1 MATGPRNEYH
11 NQVLELFDYKNIVE
25 QLNGNVICKDSTK
38 VDERIAQPLQAGII
52 TQLEAIGLGRPQ
64 VQQQSN
70 VDIYTLIKNTERQE
84 RKWLMRRREAYD
96 SSFLNEMKA
105 NMTQL
110 EWYKK
115 CCEDEEIAYYDR
127 FKNALDSG
135 TNYRRMVESLD
146 IAEYYLDG
154 KTDYMAK
161 GRSKHY
167 TLLEKWLSEDVKP
180 AASRP
185 NNSKKQKLA
194 DGLTEDSCF
203 WAYVEEAHISC
214 NVLLGNGESNDM
226 DKHKRSLIVF
236 EADVMG
242 MLKNYA
248 VSPEIFFRRSSFMKW
263 WKDYLEIIRKG
274 IMHGN
279 FLYFSIHS
287 LHAKWPVPPLCSWLH
302 AYFEAPTGE
311 DKIVVRKLAWLRK
324 LRSSVMGR
332 SDQRWVGP
340 ASS

>member
-1 MATGPRNEYH
+1 M
-11 NQVLELFDYKNIVE
+11 
-25 QLNGNVICKDSTK
+25 
-38 VDERIAQPLQAGII
+38 VDEV
-52 TQLEAIGLGRPQ
+52 EKNPQ
-64 VQQQSN
+64 RNGASF
-70 VDIYTLIKNTERQE
+70 TTR
-84 RKWLMRRREAYD
+84 WLYA
-96 SSFLNEMKA
+96 
-105 NMTQL
+105 
-110 EWYKK
+110 
-115 CCEDEEIAYYDR
+115 
-127 FKNALDSG
+127 G
-135 TNYRRMVESLD
+135 TNYRRMVEPLD
-146 IAEYYLDG
+146 IAEYYRDG

-203 WAYVEEAHISC
+203 WAYVEEARISC

-248 VSPEIFFRRSSFMKW
+248 VSPEIFFRQSSFMKW

-274 IMHGN
+274 IMGTSYTSPFTHFMQNGQ
-279 FLYFSIHS
+279 FRHY
-287 LHAKWPVPPLCSWLH
+287 
-302 AYFEAPTGE
+302 APGC
-311 DKIVVRKLAWLRK
+311 L
-324 LRSSVMGR
+324 
-332 SDQRWVGP
+332 
-340 ASS
+340 